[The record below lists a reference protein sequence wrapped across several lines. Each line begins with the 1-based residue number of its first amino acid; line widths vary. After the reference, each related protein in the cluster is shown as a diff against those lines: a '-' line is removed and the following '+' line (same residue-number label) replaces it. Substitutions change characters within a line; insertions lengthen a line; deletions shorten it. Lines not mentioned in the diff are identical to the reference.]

1 MSNEIPE
8 IPAADSALGLLA
20 ATMGSTARVYH
31 CGYVVPDLDKAMV
44 VLREALGVAFAPPME
59 LPYRRMQTP
68 DGVIEIDQPLRL
80 TYSSLPVHV
89 ELIQSAP
96 GTLWEADTGLR
107 GHHLGVWADD
117 LAAESARLSALGLPL
132 HTHGLG
138 DDGELTGFAYHAT
151 PFGMYLE
158 LVDSVAKQFYPGWFA
173 QAT

>member
-1 MSNEIPE
+1 MSTDIPG
-8 IPAADSALGLLA
+8 IPAADTALGLLA

-31 CGYVVPDLDKAMV
+31 CGYVVPDLDEAISA
-44 VLREALGVAFAPPME
+44 LREALGVAFAPPME
-59 LPYRRMQTP
+59 LPYHRMRTP
-68 DGVIEIDQPLRL
+68 DGIIEIDQPLRL

-89 ELIQSAP
+89 ELIQSAR

-138 DDGELTGFAYHAT
+138 DDDELTGFAYHET

-173 QAT
+173 QAS

>member
-1 MSNEIPE
+1 MSTE
-8 IPAADSALGLLA
+8 IPAADTALGLLA

-31 CGYVVPDLDKAMV
+31 CGYVVPDLDEAMV
-44 VLREALGVAFAPPME
+44 VLREALGVEFAPPME
-59 LPYRRMQTP
+59 LPYHRMRTP
-68 DGVIEIDQPLRL
+68 AGDVEVERPLRL

-117 LAAESARLSALGLPL
+117 LAAESARLSALGLGL
-132 HTHGLG
+132 HTHGLD
-138 DDGELTGFAYHAT
+138 DDGGLAGFAYHET

-158 LVDSVAKQFYPGWFA
+158 LVDSVAKHFYPGWFA
-173 QAT
+173 QAS